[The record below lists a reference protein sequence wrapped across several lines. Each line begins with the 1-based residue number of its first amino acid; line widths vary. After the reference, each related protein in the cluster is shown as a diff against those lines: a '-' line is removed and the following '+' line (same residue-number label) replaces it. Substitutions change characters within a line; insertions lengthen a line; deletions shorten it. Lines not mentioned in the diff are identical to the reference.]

1 MQTQQ
6 QYLLACNTIDM
17 IRDYSDDADILEY
30 ADSLCF
36 SIARILEEKS
46 VVVWDDI
53 SSVCDQ
59 AWYAMKQ
66 GDAVEID
73 RNKLNALYDEYNKK
87 IEAA

>member
-1 MQTQQ
+1 MQTEQ
-6 QYLLACNTIDM
+6 QYILARDMIDM

-36 SIARILEEKS
+36 SIARILEDKS
-46 VVVWDDI
+46 VVAWDDI

-66 GDAVEID
+66 GDAGEID
-73 RNKLNALYDEYNKK
+73 RDKLNALYDEYCKK
-87 IEAA
+87 IEAS

>member
-1 MQTQQ
+1 MQTEQ
-6 QYLLACNTIDM
+6 QYLLACNMIDM

-36 SIARILEEKS
+36 SIARILEDKS
-46 VVVWDDI
+46 VVSWDDI

-66 GDAVEID
+66 GDAVDVD
-73 RNKLNALYDEYNKK
+73 RVTLDKLYNIYVKK
-87 IEAA
+87 IENG

>member
-1 MQTQQ
+1 M
-6 QYLLACNTIDM
+6 IDM

-36 SIARILEEKS
+36 SIARILEDKS
-46 VVVWDDI
+46 VVAWDDI

-73 RNKLNALYDEYNKK
+73 RDKLNALYDKYCKK
-87 IEAA
+87 IEAS